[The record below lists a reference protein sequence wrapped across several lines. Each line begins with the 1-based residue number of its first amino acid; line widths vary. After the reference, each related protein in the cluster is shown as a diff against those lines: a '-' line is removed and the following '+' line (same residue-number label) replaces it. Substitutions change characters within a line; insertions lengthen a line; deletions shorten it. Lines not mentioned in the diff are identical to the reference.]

1 MDGTYLKTLV
11 DEKLSIREIADK
23 TNKSPTSIRYWL
35 KRHGLKTKIARFNR
49 GGLAN
54 KTKKNQKDFFCE
66 SCGENDS
73 TKFYKARGRCKACH
87 NKRQMDYVR
96 KLKRKA
102 VEYKGGECQECGYKK
117 NYAALDFHH
126 LNPKEKDVN
135 WNTSRHWSWN
145 RLVKELDK
153 CVLVCHN
160 CHAEIHYPDHF
171 E

>member
-1 MDGTYLKTLV
+1 M
-11 DEKLSIREIADK
+11 LSRDKAIRE
-23 TNKSPTSIRYWL
+23 L
-35 KRHGLKTKIARFNR
+35 
-49 GGLAN
+49 
-54 KTKKNQKDFFCE
+54 
-66 SCGENDS
+66 
-73 TKFYKARGRCKACH
+73 
-87 NKRQMDYVR
+87 MDYEGYDDIV
-96 KLKRKA
+96 LYMDDLSCDILDYPGICLA
-102 VEYKGGECQECGYKK
+102 CGAYATIEPDVSDGECQECGYKK